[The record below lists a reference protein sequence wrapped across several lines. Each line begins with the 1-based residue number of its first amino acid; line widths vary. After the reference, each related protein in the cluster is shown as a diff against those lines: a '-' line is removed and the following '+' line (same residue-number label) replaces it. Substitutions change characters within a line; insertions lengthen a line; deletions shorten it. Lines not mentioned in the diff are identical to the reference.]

1 MIITMQV
8 VAITQIIINH
18 KVETAQ
24 NITVKYKMEIC
35 VDVILFVRVDNGQ
48 RSGSVLFRYCV
59 M

>member
-8 VAITQIIINH
+8 ITITQIIINH
-18 KVETAQ
+18 KVETTQ

-35 VDVILFVRVDNGQ
+35 VDVILFVWVNNGQ

>member
-35 VDVILFVRVDNGQ
+35 VDVILFVWVDNGQ
-48 RSGSVLFRYCV
+48 RSGCVLFRYCV